1 MGMFELRRVSGGV
14 YERITREEE
23 PPQVDN
29 QLRILRLKKTTTPI
43 ISTPAPISIKGT
55 R

>member
-1 MGMFELRRVSGGV
+1 MVMFELKRVGGGL
-14 YERITREEE
+14 YEKVTREDRS
-23 PPQVDN
+23 PQAIN
-29 QLRILRLKKTTTPI
+29 QLRIFRLKKTTTPI